1 MVTVYG
7 IVSIIPEEKSF
18 TCGVTIVSVQ
28 LQVFLLPERICMTHF
43 IKETFTKVL
52 GKGSH
57 IEGAHCSNAKSCSL
71 NYFHFQKAN

>member
-1 MVTVYG
+1 MVPVYG
-7 IVSIIPEEKSF
+7 IVSVILEEESF
-18 TCGVTIVSVQ
+18 SCGVTIVSVQ
-28 LQVFLLPERICMTHF
+28 LQVFLLSEGICMTHL

-57 IEGAHCSNAKSCSL
+57 IEGAHCSTAKSRSL

>member
-28 LQVFLLPERICMTHF
+28 LQVFLLSEGIRMTRF
-43 IKETFTKVL
+43 IKETH
-52 GKGSH
+52 KG
-57 IEGAHCSNAKSCSL
+57 ARKR
-71 NYFHFQKAN
+71 